1 MADSPAPLD
10 GVRVID
16 LSRVL
21 SGPYCTLTLGDL
33 GAEIIKIEEPTRG
46 DDIRGM
52 LISETLGLS
61 TYFLGLNRNKKSL
74 GLDIRTPEGREV
86 ILDLVRKAD
95 VVVENFRAGVMER
108 NNLGYDTIATVNP
121 SIVYC
126 AISGYGRDGPDKDR
140 PGYDPVVQAESGLM
154 SLTGEPDR
162 DPVRTGISLIDIM
175 TGMFAGQAIL
185 AALYEREQSGKGQF
199 IDVPLFDTSVNML
212 SQAATTYL
220 ADGTVM
226 GRVGNSNLN
235 AMPVGVFQA
244 TDGAF
249 TLAMTTDRQFE
260 RFCNEVLGQPDLAD
274 DSDFRSNASRVD
286 NRERL
291 EAVLVETFKQGP
303 RAQWLERCAAAG
315 IPAGPVRD
323 VAEAL
328 ESPEV
333 AGRNL
338 ITEASHTSAGRVRMV
353 RSPMHFSRTPVV
365 DPVGAPLLG
374 EHTEAILRDLLGHND
389 DRISNLREAGAIL

>member
-1 MADSPAPLD
+1 MEIAPLH
-10 GVRVID
+10 GVRVLD

-21 SGPYCTLTLGDL
+21 SGPYCTMTLGDL

-52 LISETLGLS
+52 LISEKLGLS
-61 TYFLGLNRNKKSL
+61 TYFLGLNRNKKSV
-74 GLDIRTPEGREV
+74 GLDIRTPEGREI
-86 ILDLVRKAD
+86 ILELAKKCD
-95 VVVENFRAGVMER
+95 VVIENFRAGVMER
-108 NNLGYDTIATVNP
+108 NNLGYDTIKAVNP
-121 SIVYC
+121 AIIYC

-185 AALYEREQSGKGQF
+185 AALYERTQSGQGQF

-226 GRVGNSNLN
+226 SRVGNSNLN

-260 RFCNEVLGQPDLAD
+260 RFCNEVLEQPALAD
-274 DSDFRSNASRVD
+274 DPQFKSNALRVE

-291 EAVLVETFKQGP
+291 ETILIEIFKQAP
-303 RAQWLERCAAAG
+303 REQWLKRCASAG
-315 IPAGPVRD
+315 IPAGPIRD

-333 AGRNL
+333 AGRKL
-338 ITEASHTSAGRVRMV
+338 ITEATHSSAGRVRMV

-374 EHTEAILRDLLGHND
+374 EHTEEVLRDLLGRD
-389 DRISNLREAGAIL
+389 DDAIANLRQTGTIR

>member
-1 MADSPAPLD
+1 MAVAPLH
-10 GVRVID
+10 GVRVLD

-21 SGPYCTLTLGDL
+21 SGPYGTMTLGDL
-33 GAEIIKIEEPTRG
+33 GAEIVKIEEPTRG

-52 LISETLGLS
+52 LISEKLGLS
-61 TYFLGLNRNKKSL
+61 TYFLGLNRNKKSV
-74 GLDIRTPEGREV
+74 GIDIRMPEGRNV
-86 ILDLVRKAD
+86 ILELAKKSD

-108 NNLGYDTIATVNP
+108 NNLGYDIIKAVNP
-121 SIVYC
+121 AIIYC

-226 GRVGNSNLN
+226 SRVGNSNLN

-260 RFCNEVLGQPDLAD
+260 RFCNEVLERPALAD
-274 DSDFRSNASRVD
+274 DPDFTSNASRVD

-291 EAVLVETFKQGP
+291 EAILIEIFAQAP
-303 RAQWLERCAAAG
+303 RGQWLERCAGAG
-315 IPAGPVRD
+315 IPAGPIRD

-333 AGRNL
+333 AGRKL
-338 ITEASHTSAGRVRMV
+338 VTEAPHSSAGRVRMV

-374 EHTEAILRDLLGHND
+374 EHTEEVLRDLLGHD
-389 DRISNLREAGAIL
+389 DDTIAALRKAGAIL

>member
-1 MADSPAPLD
+1 MEVAPLH
-10 GVRVID
+10 GVRVLD

-21 SGPYCTLTLGDL
+21 SGPYCTMTLGDL

-52 LISETLGLS
+52 LISEKLGLS
-61 TYFLGLNRNKKSL
+61 TYFLGLNRNKKSV
-74 GLDIRTPEGREV
+74 GLDIRTPEGREI
-86 ILDLVRKAD
+86 ILELSKKCD
-95 VVVENFRAGVMER
+95 VVLENFRAGVMER
-108 NNLGYDTIATVNP
+108 NNLGYDTIKAVNP
-121 SIVYC
+121 AIIYC
-126 AISGYGRDGPDKDR
+126 AISGYGRNGPDKDR

-175 TGMFAGQAIL
+175 TGMFAGQAVL
-185 AALYEREQSGKGQF
+185 AALYERTQSGQGQF

-249 TLAMTTDRQFE
+249 TLAMTTDRQFQ
-260 RFCNEVLGQPDLAD
+260 RFCNEVLEQPALAD
-274 DSDFRSNASRVD
+274 DPDFKSNTLRVE

-291 EAVLVETFKQGP
+291 ETILIDTFARAP
-303 RAQWLERCAAAG
+303 REQWLNRCASAG
-315 IPAGPVRD
+315 IPAGPIRD

-333 AGRNL
+333 AGREL
-338 ITEASHTSAGRVRMV
+338 ITEATHSSAGRVRMV

-374 EHTEAILRDLLGHND
+374 EHTEEVLRGLLGQD
-389 DRISNLREAGAIL
+389 DDAIANLRQTGTIQ

>member
-1 MADSPAPLD
+1 MTTSPAPLD
-10 GVRVID
+10 GVRVLD

-33 GAEIIKIEEPTRG
+33 GAEIVKIEEPTRG

-52 LISETLGLS
+52 LISEKLGLS
-61 TYFLGLNRNKKSL
+61 TYFLGLNRNKKSV
-74 GLDIRTPEGREV
+74 GLDIRTPEGREI
-86 ILDLVRKAD
+86 ILDLARKSD

-108 NNLGYDTIATVNP
+108 NNLGYDTIAEINP
-121 SIVYC
+121 TIIYC

-175 TGMFAGQAIL
+175 TGMFAGQAVL
-185 AALYEREQSGKGQF
+185 AALYEREQSGQGQF

-235 AMPVGVFQA
+235 AMPVGVFQ
-244 TDGAF
+244 TTSGAF

-260 RFCNEVLGQPDLAD
+260 RFCNEVLEQPALLEDP
-274 DSDFRSNASRVD
+274 DFKSNALRVD

-291 EAVLVETFKQGP
+291 EAILVEIFATGP
-303 RAQWLERCAAAG
+303 REQWLERCASAG
-315 IPAGPVRD
+315 IPAGPIRD

-338 ITEASHTSAGRVRMV
+338 ITEAMHSGAGRVRMV
-353 RSPMHFSRTPVV
+353 RSPMHFSRTPTV

-374 EHTEAILRDLLGHND
+374 EHTEEVLRGLLELDDGAIE
-389 DRISNLREAGAIL
+389 NLREAGAIK

>member
-1 MADSPAPLD
+1 MEIAPLH
-10 GVRVID
+10 GVRVLD

-21 SGPYCTLTLGDL
+21 SGPYCTMTLGDL

-52 LISETLGLS
+52 LISEKLGLS
-61 TYFLGLNRNKKSL
+61 TYFLGLNRNKKSV
-74 GLDIRTPEGREV
+74 GLDIRTPEGREI
-86 ILDLVRKAD
+86 ILELAKQCD
-95 VVVENFRAGVMER
+95 VVLENFRAGVMER
-108 NNLGYDTIATVNP
+108 NNLGYNTIKAANP
-121 SIVYC
+121 AIIYC

-185 AALYEREQSGKGQF
+185 AALYERTQSGQGQF

-226 GRVGNSNLN
+226 SRVGNSNLN

-260 RFCNEVLGQPDLAD
+260 RFCNEVLEQPALAD
-274 DSDFRSNASRVD
+274 DPEFESNASRVEH
-286 NRERL
+286 RERL
-291 EAVLVETFKQGP
+291 ETILIEIFARAP
-303 RAQWLERCAAAG
+303 REQWLNRCASAG
-315 IPAGPVRD
+315 IPAGPIRD

-333 AGRNL
+333 AGRDL
-338 ITEASHTSAGRVRMV
+338 ITEATHSSAGRVRMV

-365 DPVGAPLLG
+365 APVGAPLLG
-374 EHTEAILRDLLGHND
+374 EHTEEVLRDLLGHD
-389 DRISNLREAGAIL
+389 EDAIANLRTTGTIR